1 MRNHVMCFLML
12 FFLAA
17 CQLDTSPKK
26 NAANMTKPVKRDTPS
41 VDSANKKIALKL
53 SVLELELQA
62 AGLVDV
68 QTLDSTLVVDL
79 KYSTTDNFMKL
90 DMYGDL
96 THAYLQKD
104 VAEKLAKAQHALQA
118 IHTSYRLVVYD
129 AVRPLHIQQ
138 LMWDTVKLPRAEK
151 TKYLSNPARGSI
163 HNYGAAVDVS
173 ILDSLGRPL
182 DMGTPYDFFGE
193 EAHPVKEQELLA
205 KGELT
210 QAHIQNRQILRAA
223 MRAGGFWGI
232 QTEWWHFNACT
243 RAFAAEN
250 YPLVK

>member
-1 MRNHVMCFLML
+1 MRNHVMCFSML

-17 CQLDTSPKK
+17 CQLDTPRK
-26 NAANMTKPVKRDTPS
+26 NNAEKMTHPVKRDTPS
-41 VDSANKKIALKL
+41 VDSANKKIEPKISA
-53 SVLELELQA
+53 LELKLQA
-62 AGLVDV
+62 AGLIDV
-68 QTLDSTLVVDL
+68 QTLDSTLAVDL
-79 KYSTTDNFMKL
+79 KYSTRDNFMKL

-104 VAEKLAKAQHALQA
+104 VAEKLVKAQQALRA
-118 IHTSYRLVVYD
+118 IHASYRLVVYD

-138 LMWDTVKLPRAEK
+138 LMWDTVRLPRAEK

-173 ILDSLGRPL
+173 ILDSLGSPL

-193 EAHPVKEQELLA
+193 EAHPVKENELLA

-210 QAHIQNRQILRAA
+210 KVQIQNRQILRAA

-232 QTEWWHFNACT
+232 QTEWWHFNSCT
-243 RAFAAEN
+243 RVFAAEN
-250 YPLVK
+250 YLLVK